1 MPEAMVEVRSCM
13 ERPFDDVLTSL
24 KGVRERES
32 NRERERER
40 ESNGVIERVIERVIE

>member
-24 KGVRERES
+24 KGVRERERVIERERES

-40 ESNGVIERVIERVIE
+40 ERVIE